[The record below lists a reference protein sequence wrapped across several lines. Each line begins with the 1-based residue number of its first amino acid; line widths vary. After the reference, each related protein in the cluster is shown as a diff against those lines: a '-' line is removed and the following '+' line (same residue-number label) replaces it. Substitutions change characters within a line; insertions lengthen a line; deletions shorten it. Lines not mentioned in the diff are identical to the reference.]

1 MAIETFNW
9 PIQTATQPTL
19 EVKDRI
25 RKAQF
30 GDGYEQVT
38 GDGINPSQFSFP
50 YSFTGPAARAMEIY
64 NFLSRHKTKSFVFTP
79 PYAEKGL
86 YRVAADSLKR
96 SVKGKTLL
104 IVTATFEQAFA
115 P

>member
-1 MAIETFNW
+1 MAIEIFSW
-9 PIQTATQPTL
+9 PVQTATQPTL
-19 EVKDRI
+19 EVKDKI

-38 GDGINPSQFSFP
+38 GDGLNPSQFSFS
-50 YSFTGPAARAMEIY
+50 YSFTGQAVRAMEIY
-64 NFLSRHKTKSFVFTP
+64 NFLSRHKTKAFIFTP
-79 PYAEKGL
+79 PYGEKGL

-96 SVKGKTLL
+96 AVKGKTLL

>member
-1 MAIETFNW
+1 MAIETFAW

-19 EVKDRI
+19 DVKDRI

-30 GDGYEQVT
+30 GDGYEQVV
-38 GDGINPSQFSFP
+38 GDGLNPSQFSFP
-50 YSFTGPAARAMEIY
+50 YSFTGKAARSMEIY
-64 NFLSRHKTKSFVFTP
+64 NFLSRHKTKAFIFTP
-79 PYAEKGL
+79 PYGEKGL

-96 SVKGKTLL
+96 AVKGKTLL

>member
-1 MAIETFNW
+1 MAIETFSW
-9 PIQTATQPTL
+9 PIQTAAQPIL

-30 GDGYEQVT
+30 GDGYAQVT
-38 GDGINPSQFSFP
+38 GDGLNPSQASFP
-50 YSFTGPAARAMEIY
+50 YSFTGPSKGAMEIY
-64 NFLSRHKTKSFVFTP
+64 NFLSRHKTKAFIFTP
-79 PYAEKGL
+79 PYGEKGL
-86 YRVAADSLKR
+86 YRVAADSLR
-96 SVKGKTLL
+96 RAVKGKTLL